1 MTSYIL
7 DVPGFAARSIWG
19 YDELSDLLFAS
30 VIPDEADERDVAVQL
45 GAVTIDQL
53 LDRLD
58 LATGASHG
66 MARMILM
73 LGRREVTGQPRV
85 WLASRI
91 RLITDRALLDAAAH
105 SDVPWVADEARN
117 HPLYDGAQPAG
128 SVCPTC
134 GLPRSG

>member
-1 MTSYIL
+1 VTSYIL
-7 DVPGFAARSIWG
+7 EVPGFAARSIWG
-19 YDELSDLLFAS
+19 YDELSDLLFAR
-30 VIPDEADERDVAVQL
+30 VIPDTADDKDAAVQL
-45 GAVTIDQL
+45 SAVTIDQL

-66 MARMILM
+66 MARMVLL
-73 LGRREVTGQPRV
+73 LGRLEVTGQPRV

-91 RLITDRALLDAAAH
+91 RLITDRDILDAAAQ

-117 HPLYDGAQPAG
+117 HPLYDGAPPAG

-134 GLPRSG
+134 GLPHPG